1 MDGGQSPP
9 TDGAANSTAPGA
21 VLVSRRPPA
30 GRPPGAALPG
40 RGARLRPVAVA
51 IALALA
57 AASCVPAPRMTGP
70 PIPTT
75 PSPAAAEPAALLEAR
90 IEELLGRMTLEE
102 KIGQMTL
109 VEKGSITPEEVRARL
124 IGGVLSGGGGYPRGQ
139 NPPEGWQRIVRGFQE
154 AALQTRLGI
163 PLLYGVDAVHGHGNV
178 RGATVFPHNVAL
190 GASRDPDLVRRVAR
204 ATAVEVAATGIHWN
218 YAPVLAVPQDLRWGR
233 AYEAFAERPE
243 LVTELGRAYLL
254 GLQSVDGEV
263 DLGHPLT
270 VLGTPKHYV
279 GDGGTSWGTSARY
292 QIDQGLTEV
301 DEETLRRVHLRP
313 YRAAIE
319 AGALSVM
326 ASFSSWGGL
335 KMHAHRTLL
344 TDVLRGELGF
354 QGFVVS
360 DWGGIDQL
368 SADYDQAVVTAINA
382 GVDMNMVPQDYDR
395 FIRSLTAA
403 VERGQ
408 VARARIDQAVGRILR
423 AKLRLGLFER
433 PLADPSLL
441 ERVGSAEHRR
451 LARLAVARSL
461 VQLKNADGTL
471 PLSPDV
477 PLVLVGGAHADD
489 IGLQSGG
496 WTIEWQ
502 GARGAITE
510 GTTLLEGIRQ
520 AVSPRT
526 EVHYD
531 RFGRFERSAPE
542 GLAEVGIAVVG
553 EEPYAEGEGDRADLT
568 LSQPQRRLV
577 RRMRERVRRLVVVL
591 ISGRPLIVT
600 GELELADAFV
610 AAWLPGSEGQGVA
623 DVLFGQQPFTGRLP
637 YTWPRDMSQVPLGAG
652 AGGAEPLFPYGY
664 P

>member
-1 MDGGQSPP
+1 M
-9 TDGAANSTAPGA
+9 TD
-21 VLVSRRPPA
+21 RPI
-30 GRPPGAALPG
+30 R
-40 RGARLRPVAVA
+40 
-51 IALALA
+51 
-57 AASCVPAPRMTGP
+57 
-70 PIPTT
+70 TT
-75 PSPAAAEPAALLEAR
+75 PSPAAAEPAGLLEAR

-124 IGGVLSGGGGYPRGQ
+124 IGGVLSGGGGYPRGH
-139 NPPEGWQRIVRGFQE
+139 NSPEGWYRMVRGFQE

-178 RGATVFPHNVAL
+178 RGATVFPHSVGL
-190 GASRDPDLVRRVAR
+190 GATRDPHLVRRVAR
-204 ATAVEVAATGIHWN
+204 ATAVEMAATGIHWN

-233 AYEAFAERPE
+233 AYEAFGERPE

-254 GLQSVDGEV
+254 GLQSPDGQV

-279 GDGGTSWGTSARY
+279 GDGGTSWGTSTRY
-292 QIDQGLTEV
+292 EIDQGVTEV
-301 DEETLRRVHLRP
+301 DEETLRRVDEETLRRVHVQP

-326 ASFSSWGGL
+326 ASFSSWDGL

-354 QGFVVS
+354 QGFLVS
-360 DWGGIDQL
+360 DWGGIDQV
-368 SADYDQAVVTAINA
+368 SADYNQAVVTAINA
-382 GVDMNMVPQDYDR
+382 GVDMNMVPEDYDR
-395 FIRSLTAA
+395 FIQSLTAA
-403 VERGQ
+403 VERGE
-408 VARARIDQAVGRILR
+408 VARARIDEAVGRILR

-433 PLADPSLL
+433 TLAEASLL

-461 VQLKNADGTL
+461 VPLKNTDGTL

-477 PLVLVGGAHADD
+477 PLVLVGGEHADD

-502 GARGAITE
+502 GARAAITE
-510 GTTLLEGIRQ
+510 GTTLLEGVRQ
-520 AVSPRT
+520 AVSPGT

-542 GLAEVGIAVVG
+542 GLAGVGIAVVG
-553 EEPYAEGEGDRADLT
+553 EEPYAEGEGDRADLN
-568 LSQPQRRLV
+568 LSEPQRHLI
-577 RRMRERVRRLVVVL
+577 RRMRERARPLVVVL

-623 DVLFGQQPFTGRLP
+623 DVLFGKQPFTGKLP

-652 AGGAEPLFPYGY
+652 EGQAEGRSEPLFPYGY